1 MNPALKTTTDDAA
14 DARSAAIAAAI
25 ESACRSIAP
34 TWPLDR
40 FIAVSPYWSKV
51 DQPFDAVDAG
61 QRRLAGCGLLMPLD
75 YYRQAWRE
83 RRFTREQLIAALDEQ
98 GAGIAPDPLIAD
110 LETGVVSAAS
120 TPPLPLL
127 CDSVDARRDLSH
139 APAWAELVTQ
149 QVSQFCAAWFDSAEA
164 DWSAPAGSSLY
175 ADWRRAII
183 AERGIDLLVRAPHR
197 KAQLAALAGDAPS
210 MIAQAVDALDIP
222 ASDLDALLRLVL
234 LRINGW
240 AASCAYRRWQAGLA
254 GGEDD
259 TIVELLAIRLAWE
272 TLLDDGKR
280 DERSTWAEWRR
291 AWQQRQAE
299 HDLDRRL
306 RVFQRALEMAYQ
318 EPLAW
323 ALANAAPAGE
333 TEPTEVL
340 AVFCIDVRSE
350 VFRRALESVS
360 ANLRTAGFAGFFG
373 LPVAYTPIATR
384 LSEPRLP
391 GLLAPS
397 LEVTEHSRSGLD
409 DAGLQHRRHQ
419 RLAAANAWRARWRLP
434 AAAFG
439 LVEALG
445 MGHALTLLRRSLP
458 SAAARQSPTDRG
470 LKPGEVDT
478 LRPRLVIDGV
488 DAEKTRAGLAETV
501 LRAMGLEH
509 VDTRLVAL
517 IGHGS
522 QSANN
527 AHAAGLDCGACGGQA
542 GDLNARVLADLLND
556 TTVREALVRRGLQIP
571 QSTRFVAGLH
581 NTTTDE
587 VRLFDEESISSSH
600 ADELQRLHASLRA
613 AGARTRAERAAAL
626 GLDAVADD
634 EARLLRALRQRA
646 NNWAETRPEWGL
658 AGNAAF
664 IVAPRARSIGIDL
677 GGRAFLHDYDWRRDR
692 GEVLELIMTAPM
704 VVAHWINMQY
714 HASMVDP
721 LLYGSGNKVLHNV
734 VGGHLGVFE
743 GNSGDLRIG
752 LPLQSLHD
760 GKRWMHE
767 PLRLSVFIEA
777 PRAMIDAVI
786 DRHAIVRQLV
796 ENAWLHLFRID
807 SERRLVESYR
817 LGGWTTPAWAVGS
830 DHG

>member
-1 MNPALKTTTDDAA
+1 MKPAMQTAAVDVA
-14 DARSAAIAAAI
+14 DARSAAIGAAI
-25 ESACRSIAP
+25 ETACRAIAP

-40 FIAVSPYWSKV
+40 FIAVSPYWG
-51 DQPFDAVDAG
+51 QIEHAFDAVDTG

-75 YYRQAWRE
+75 YYQQAWRE
-83 RRFTREQLIAALDEQ
+83 QRFTREQLIAALDEQ
-98 GAGIAPDPLIAD
+98 GGGVAPGLLIAD
-110 LETGVVSAAS
+110 LEAGSVGVGS

-127 CDSVDARRDLSH
+127 CDVVDARRDLRH

-183 AERGIDLLVRAPHR
+183 ADRGIDLLVRAPQR
-197 KAQLAALAGDAPS
+197 KAQLAALAGDARG
-210 MIAQAVDALDIP
+210 MIAQAVHALDIP

-240 AASCAYRRWQAGLA
+240 AASCAYRRWQASLA
-254 GGEDD
+254 GSEDD
-259 TIVELLAIRLAWE
+259 SIVELLAIRLAWE

-299 HDLDRRL
+299 RDIDRRM

-318 EPLAW
+318 QPLAVS
-323 ALANAAPAGE
+323 LANAAPAGE
-333 TEPTEVL
+333 TESTEVL

-350 VFRRALESVS
+350 VFRRALESAS
-360 ANLRTAGFAGFFG
+360 PNLRTAGFAGFFG
-373 LPVAYTPIATR
+373 LPVAYTPIA
-384 LSEPRLP
+384 SDVHEPRLP

-397 LEVTEHSRSGLD
+397 LEVTEHCRSGLD
-409 DAGLQHRRHQ
+409 DVGLPYRRRQ

-445 MGHALTLLRRSLP
+445 IGHALTLLKRSLP
-458 SAAARQSPTDRG
+458 SAAERQSPTDRG
-470 LKPGEVDT
+470 LKPNEVDT

-488 DAEKTRAGLAETV
+488 DAEKTRADLAETV

-509 VDTRLVAL
+509 VDAGLVAL

-556 TTVREALVRRGLQIP
+556 SEVRESLIRRGLQIP
-571 QSTRFVAGLH
+571 ATTLFVAGLH

-587 VRLFDEESISSSH
+587 VRLFDQDTIADSH
-600 ADELQRLHASLRA
+600 AEVLQGLLASLKA
-613 AGARTRAERAAAL
+613 AGALTRSERAADL
-626 GLDAVADD
+626 GLVAVAED

-646 NNWAETRPEWGL
+646 NHWAETRPEWGL

-721 LLYGSGNKVLHNV
+721 RLYGSGNKVLHNV

-760 GKRWMHE
+760 GQRWMHE

-786 DRHAIVRQLV
+786 RRHAIVRQLV
-796 ENAWLHLFRID
+796 DNGWLHLFRID
-807 SERRLVESYR
+807 SEHSLVETNR
-817 LGGWTTPAWAVGS
+817 QGRWTKPAWAVDH